1 MNKKAM
7 KKVVMVDSNKNTT
20 PVSKMPLGTYADG
33 TSFGEPWEYASVVVM
48 LMYLSIKSRSGI
60 QFEVNQFA
68 RFTQN
73 KRRSHDGA
81 VNRILCYLV
90 GTQRKGLTLNTNSD
104 MNMDCHLG
112 ADFSGL

>member
-1 MNKKAM
+1 MN
-7 KKVVMVDSNKNTT
+7 KVVMLYSNKKIT
-20 PVSKMPLGTYADG
+20 PSSTIPLGTDAG
-33 TSFGEPWEYASVVVM
+33 GPPFGEPWEYASVVVM